1 MIILVDGIDRV
12 GKSTLC
18 KMLSDELGIPSNK
31 DDTRYLGTHR
41 DVVVNTEKINT
52 FVNLIENGC
61 LKDVIFD
68 RFHLT
73 EYVYSAVERGFINK
87 HMFDVDKRLCN
98 LNDLVILIYVR
109 PTDIV
114 KSSVEHGKDLSEHDA
129 LFSTFYNLSKIQYKI
144 KTSYNYFDDVI
155 KEVKRIREEYYYYET

>member
-12 GKSTLC
+12 GKTTLC
-18 KMLSDELGIPSNK
+18 RMLTDEFGIPSNK

-41 DVVVNTEKINT
+41 DVIVNTEKINT
-52 FVNLIENGC
+52 FMNLIENRC
-61 LKDVIFD
+61 ITNIIFD

-73 EYVYSAVERGFINK
+73 EYVYSAIERGFINK
-87 HMFDVDKRLCN
+87 NMFDIDKRLC
-98 LNDLVILIYVR
+98 DCGELVILIYVR

-129 LFSTFYNLSKIQYKI
+129 LFATFFNLSKLKYKI

-155 KEVKRIREEYYYYET
+155 KEVKRIRSEYNENK